1 MRREKGEK
9 GDEKSEKGEERDEKV
24 REGKREKRENF
35 LRENGEGR
43 RLIRGRLKVKRWEG
57 EGLEG
62 EGEERGRMN
71 IRQCRIYIYSR
82 KIKDTRYKMYG
93 FIDSKYAE

>member
-1 MRREKGEK
+1 VKGEK

-24 REGKREKRENF
+24 EKVKGRKGKIF
-35 LRENGEGR
+35 IWENGEGR
-43 RLIRGRLKVKRWEG
+43 RLIRRRLKVKGREG
-57 EGLEG
+57 EGLER

-71 IRQCRIYIYSR
+71 IRQCRIYRYSR